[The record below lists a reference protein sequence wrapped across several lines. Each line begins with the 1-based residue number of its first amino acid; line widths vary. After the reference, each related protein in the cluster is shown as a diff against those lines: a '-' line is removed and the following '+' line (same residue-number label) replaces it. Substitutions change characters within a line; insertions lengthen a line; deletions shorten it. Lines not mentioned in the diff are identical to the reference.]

1 MLKAFVLIETSTGTS
16 PRLVSLLKATQ
27 EVQSV
32 YRVTGPHDIIAIIEV
47 ADLEALGTWLA
58 DKVHPL
64 PGVQKTVTC
73 VAVSQ

>member
-1 MLKAFVLIETSTGTS
+1 MLKAFVLIETATGTS
-16 PRLVSLLKATQ
+16 PRVVSLLKATP
-27 EVQSV
+27 EVRSAH
-32 YRVTGPHDIIAIIEV
+32 RVTGPHDIIAIVEV
-47 ADLEALGTWLA
+47 SDLEALGTWLA

>member
-1 MLKAFVLIETSTGTS
+1 MLKAFVLIETATGTS
-16 PRLVSLLKATQ
+16 PKVVGLLKATP

-32 YRVTGPHDIIAIIEV
+32 HRVTGPHDIIAVVEV
-47 ADLEALGTWLA
+47 SDLEALGTWLA